1 MNLLGNHGLK
11 TILLIS
17 LVYGGLVGYGIYGF
31 SNDFYDEYSKSNLRY
46 DSWREYG
53 ISLATLTI
61 YGKHIGVYLT
71 SFFLAFSSGLILK
84 SFFEAKSIKSI
95 SFFLFI
101 FLITLHTHP
110 IIMSTSGAMRQGWTM
125 IFIFFSF
132 VFLLKEKNFLS
143 FIMILTAVFM
153 HKSGLFFFVIYL
165 LAMFSSYLIKKK
177 IKQKKYILIIASLI
191 GVVLQI
197 IYIQTID
204 RSGQRIVSGDF
215 RIGWLIIN
223 FSYILFY
230 IFGDKFY
237 LSSKIN
243 KFGLFFYFHSLFA
256 FIMVINDFTYF
267 YERINMVISIPYIL
281 TTLSCIK
288 KDQYYFVLILTMCIY
303 LFITI
308 YQGMYTIGLT

>member
-1 MNLLGNHGLK
+1 MKLLGNNGLK
-11 TILLIS
+11 IILLIS

-31 SNDFYDEYSKSNLRY
+31 SNDFYEEYSKPNLRY
-46 DSWREYG
+46 ESWNEYG
-53 ISLATLTI
+53 ISFATLTI
-61 YGKHIGVYLT
+61 YDKHIGVYLT
-71 SFFLAFSSGLILK
+71 SFFLAFSAGLILK

-143 FIMILTAVFM
+143 LIMMLIAVSM
-153 HKSGLFFFVIYL
+153 HKSGLFFFVTYL
-165 LAMFSSYLIKKK
+165 LSIFFSYFTRI
-177 IKQKKYILIIASLI
+177 IKQKKINLIIFSFLGAVLLLI
-191 GVVLQI
+191 F
-197 IYIQTID
+197 IQTVSIE
-204 RSGQRIVSGDF
+204 GQRIIGGDF
-215 RIGWLIIN
+215 RTQWSIIN
-223 FSYILFY
+223 IGYIFFY
-230 IFGDKFY
+230 IFGNQFFS
-237 LSSKIN
+237 SSKIN
-243 KFGLFFYFHSLFA
+243 KLGIFFYFHSLFA
-256 FIMVINDFTYF
+256 LIMVFSGFTYF
-267 YERINMVISIPYIL
+267 YERINMVVSIPYIL

-288 KDQYYFVLILTMCIY
+288 QNQYYFVLILTMCAY